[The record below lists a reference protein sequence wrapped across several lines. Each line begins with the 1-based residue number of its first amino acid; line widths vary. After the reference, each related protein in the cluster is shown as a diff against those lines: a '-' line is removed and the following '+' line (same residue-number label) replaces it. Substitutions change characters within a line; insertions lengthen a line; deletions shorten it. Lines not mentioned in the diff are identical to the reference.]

1 MNPNNQLFFNNRIN
15 PQQNNNS
22 YPQRTKKDNYIRR
35 KHYIL
40 VNSKDRDT
48 DAYPQPESYTV
59 DLPTTFKNIESVR
72 LVSGTI
78 PDVNN
83 VRDEPFLL
91 LDVSQLNETYSKF
104 YSTSG
109 NLCAFDI
116 IRFSDNRTSTKFNY
130 IQPGLNNF
138 YKPVLAKL
146 RRLTIKIRDQ
156 NGALFSF
163 GDDTVFDTLRQNS
176 FVFELTELVHNA
188 YQIGEQIVY

>member
-1 MNPNNQLFFNNRIN
+1 MIPNNQLFFERQNRKN
-15 PQQNNNS
+15 L
-22 YPQRTKKDNYIRR
+22 KDNYIRR

-48 DAYPQPESYTV
+48 DAYPQPQDYVV

-78 PDVNN
+78 PDINN

-91 LDVSQLNETYSKF
+91 LDIKEFNDTYSKF
-104 YSTSG
+104 HSTSG
-109 NLCAFDI
+109 NINVFDI
-116 IRFSDNRTSTKFNY
+116 LRFSDNVTSTKFNY

-146 RRLTIKIRDQ
+146 RRMTIRIRDQ

-163 GDDTVFDTLRQNS
+163 GDDTTFSALRQNH